1 MGKERNAIGGSWPP
15 LIGGNSA
22 KLLANQVEQLGRI
35 HQVGES
41 RVETRVFAYLRVD
54 VVLFCLF
61 VCLFVFVRE
70 RFENW
75 SSSGGLRIFDAFTEF
90 FLSFF
95 LCVCCF
101 LGFVFWF
108 SRYCARSVTEL
119 FSLLFVAVVVVVVVV
134 ERRLGRRPVTWS
146 SSQMQRRRSAL
157 RRLVKNAIPL
167 PRLIKVSACALHFFD
182 VVPRL
187 SFCGA
192 GVQSHYG
199 SFSAN
204 RRSIS
209 RFDSKVAARR
219 LSLSLSLFLPDFS
232 WFVCVWWISKWWW
245 WNQWFV
251 TGRVNESK
259 RALIQFALGQSW
271 EYHGTS
277 KRIGKTFI

>member
-1 MGKERNAIGGSWPP
+1 MAAVDWWQQRKASGESSWTIGSNPSGRRIAS
-15 LIGGNSA
+15 GNSSFR
-22 KLLANQVEQLGRI
+22 VS
-35 HQVGES
+35 S
-41 RVETRVFAYLRVD
+41 RRCCFV
-54 VVLFCLF
+54 LF
-61 VCLFVFVRE
+61 VCLFVVFVRE

-232 WFVCVWWISKWWW
+232 WFVCVCVCVMNIKMMMMKSVVR
-245 WNQWFV
+245 N
-251 TGRVNESK
+251 RPC
-259 RALIQFALGQSW
+259 
-271 EYHGTS
+271 
-277 KRIGKTFI
+277 KRIKTGLDSICIRAELGISRNIKANR